1 MYSYPSHSAVG
12 EQICN
17 SPGSIVL
24 LSHTQNLPDPLQC
37 RILCSPREETPGL
50 RQHPDPRLKIHHRRR
65 RQLRRSQGMLLRPCP
80 GAGSCRGWRTIAEY
94 PQAGPPLPAPSALPR
109 PSLRPGMVPVHQG
122 RADPLHGSPPTPRP
136 RPGSPSPGA
145 GPFPS
150 LLSSPLPSPV
160 SPRPSSPHLTA
171 LTLSQKKRRDAARFS
186 FSVTPCRK
194 APQRRRERTTT
205 PKMPRGAPQPR
216 RFFVPP
222 RFAVSSG
229 GRVRPGLSNAK
240 GRSV

>member
-94 PQAGPPLPAPSALPR
+94 PQAGPPPPGPLSPPKAFPQAGDGPR
-109 PSLRPGMVPVHQG
+109 PPGQG
-122 RADPLHGSPPTPRP
+122 RPPPRLPSHPPTPAGLSLPRGRP
-136 RPGSPSPGA
+136 LPFSP
-145 GPFPS
+145 
-150 LLSSPLPSPV
+150 LLSSPFPGFPPAEL
-160 SPRPSSPHLTA
+160 SSPHRPHSVA
-171 LTLSQKKRRDAARFS
+171 KKAAG
-186 FSVTPCRK
+186 
-194 APQRRRERTTT
+194 
-205 PKMPRGAPQPR
+205 RGALFLLRYALP
-216 RFFVPP
+216 
-222 RFAVSSG
+222 
-229 GRVRPGLSNAK
+229 
-240 GRSV
+240 